1 MRSRVAWALL
11 LVAYLVA
18 LVTALLTAG
27 VTPALAQDESP
38 RAVSCFENRTA
49 AMRLNQLERA
59 IAQCSQVIDDQA
71 TAAATRGQALS
82 QRGLLRARRYVAIEV
97 AQEAVQGIA
106 DITEGL
112 RLHTPP
118 EERRIQLLIV
128 RAQLYVATGQT
139 RRAATDYQT
148 VLAADPNNSL
158 ARSRL
163 RRLAPQES
171 Q

>member
-1 MRSRVAWALL
+1 MRTRVAWALL
-11 LVAYLVA
+11 LVG
-18 LVTALLTAG
+18 LLTALSAAG
-27 VTPALAQDESP
+27 LTPALAQGESP
-38 RAVSCFENRTA
+38 RTVSCFESRTA
-49 AMRLNQLERA
+49 ALRLNQLERA
-59 IAQCSQVIDDQA
+59 IAQCSQLIDDQA
-71 TAAATRGQALS
+71 TPAATRGQALS

-112 RLHTPP
+112 RLHTPA
-118 EERRIQLLIV
+118 EDRRLQLLIV

-148 VLAADPNNSL
+148 VLAADPNNSQ
-158 ARSRL
+158 ARSGL
-163 RRLAPQES
+163 RRLGPQDT